1 MGTQDPAVLSPLRPP
16 SSQSARSRQETQQ
29 LVPNQRIGTRCNTQQ
44 SSPKM
49 WKHQKIQHPSTCSK
63 QLGCPAPTARSAR
76 RCLEKPRWVLSCTK
90 GRESRPAKDRQQPL
104 APFLVSLSPLPLVGG
119 PNSLLGNSSSS
130 LLFCQCWLDLDVGLM
145 LWRLVSPTETLPCPA
160 AMAARAVRCFGSK
173 RRKTIP
179 KHSMHLI
186 LLPSPHRPA
195 QPWAQEMLSRH
206 QLMSPTANWA
216 APQQAGGTAALTLC
230 QCHSL
235 H

>member
-1 MGTQDPAVLSPLRPP
+1 MGTQDPAVLGPLRPP
-16 SSQSARSRQETQQ
+16 SSHSARSRRETQQ

-49 WKHQKIQHPSTCSK
+49 WKRQKIQHPSTCSK

-90 GRESRPAKDRQQPL
+90 GHESHPAKDRQQPL
-104 APFLVSLSPLPLVGG
+104 APSLVSLSPLPLVGG

-130 LLFCQCWLDLDVGLM
+130 PLFCQCWLDLDVGLM